1 MSVEVDTAGMSPCKG
16 SKPKFWGVL
25 HRECCCFVRG
35 SWQRKREEPTRND
48 TGRLRAPTISG
59 RDDYALDSH
68 APRPTGPYPTQP
80 TRTVCTRKPCGAWED
95 VITCTPRSDTP
106 TWGATFFTWT
116 DVKEYAEGWMS
127 LRGWIAH
134 IRIPSA
140 AGRAW
145 RRCPTGS
152 RPPTVLAA
160 GILHGHALLGQ
171 SLPPH
176 RRERRAWGSCWLS
189 KAPRAIPSAITLTP
203 LRGPSTGCPLPGM
216 PTSWCSCCTRAWG
229 LPWRGCSTFSP
240 TWTGGGPPRFPLTS
254 RWTARGCSRL
264 WEGSPCRCN
273 GLKSK
278 LARTAINENW
288 GPHYLHPSVPP
299 ELNYVYLRL
308 QSAARDGNQRL
319 WNHIICDSTTSPS
332 SACPSRRGNARVSGD
347 RLASVAVSHTSRR
360 GYESVSPCLKPG

>member
-1 MSVEVDTAGMSPCKG
+1 MSVEAEMAGMSPCKG
-16 SKPKFWGVL
+16 SKPKCWGVL

-35 SWQRKREEPTRND
+35 SWQRKREEPTSND
-48 TGRLRAPTISG
+48 TGRLRAPTTAG
-59 RDDYALDSH
+59 RDDHALDSH
-68 APRPTGPYPTQP
+68 APRPTGPYPPQP

-95 VITCTPRSDTP
+95 VSTCTPRSDTP
-106 TWGATFFTWT
+106 PWGATFLTWT

-145 RRCPTGS
+145 RRCPTGG

-160 GILHGHALLGQ
+160 GILHRHALLGQ

-203 LRGPSTGCPLPGM
+203 LRGPSTGCRPPGM
-216 PTSWCSCCTRAWG
+216 PTSWYSCCTRAWG
-229 LPWRGCSTFSP
+229 WPWRGCSASSP

-288 GPHYLHPSVPP
+288 GPHYLHPSVPT
-299 ELNYVYLRL
+299 ELNYLYLRL
-308 QSAARDGNQRL
+308 PSAARDGNQRL
-319 WNHIICDSTTSPS
+319 WNHIIC
-332 SACPSRRGNARVSGD
+332 
-347 RLASVAVSHTSRR
+347 
-360 GYESVSPCLKPG
+360 